1 MSDEITYYDKDGKTY
16 WSCGCQTWKEM
27 MPNGKKAFVNRA
39 CDNEHCPV
47 VKATHDASNERDIPI
62 VHYKAE
68 DVRWVDDE
76 DESEG
81 CPQSVFRG
89 KE

>member
-1 MSDEITYYDKDGKTY
+1 MSEEISYYDKDGKTY
-16 WSCGCQTWKEM
+16 WSCGCLTWNEM
-27 MPNGKKAFVNRA
+27 MPNGQKAFVNRA
-39 CDNEHCPV
+39 CDDTNCPV
-47 VKATHDASNERDIPI
+47 VKATHDVSKERDILV

-68 DVRWVDDE
+68 DVRWE

-81 CPQSVFRG
+81 CPQSGFRG